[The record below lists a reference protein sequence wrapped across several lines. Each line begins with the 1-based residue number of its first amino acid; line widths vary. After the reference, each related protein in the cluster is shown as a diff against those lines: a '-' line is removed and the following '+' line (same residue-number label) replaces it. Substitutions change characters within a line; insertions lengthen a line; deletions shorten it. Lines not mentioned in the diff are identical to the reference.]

1 MWVQLLEH
9 CVQHDALQLAGIS
22 PLAQQ
27 LQQVL
32 AQLAV
37 AEAAGVVLPAEAAG
51 LREEVQV
58 MLEKL
63 RGKAAALQGP
73 QA

>member
-1 MWVQLLEH
+1 MLE
-9 CVQHDALQLAGIS
+9 
-22 PLAQQ
+22 
-27 LQQVL
+27 
-32 AQLAV
+32 QLAV

-51 LREEVQV
+51 LRGEVQV